1 MTNYEEIKKWLSEK
15 ENKQKVVIG
24 VCFVVIFLIGFGV
37 GKYDKNLT
45 KNKLPTNYTTFQTK
59 KPAPVVSKKGD
70 GVPTKTVKSAST
82 TLAPASCII
91 KGNISSSGKKIYHMQ
106 GGSFYKKVKPEQCFN
121 TEMEAK
127 TAGFI
132 KSSR

>member
-1 MTNYEEIKKWLSEK
+1 MIKYEEIKKWFSEK

-37 GKYDKNLT
+37 GNYDKNRT
-45 KNKLPTNYTTFQTK
+45 KNKLPTNYTTFQPK
-59 KPAPVVSKKGD
+59 KPAPVASKEGED
-70 GVPTKTVKSAST
+70 VTPNPVVKKATT
-82 TLAPASCII
+82 TLDSACII

-106 GGSFYKKVKPEQCFN
+106 GGAFYKKVKPEQCFT
-121 TEMEAK
+121 TEGEAK